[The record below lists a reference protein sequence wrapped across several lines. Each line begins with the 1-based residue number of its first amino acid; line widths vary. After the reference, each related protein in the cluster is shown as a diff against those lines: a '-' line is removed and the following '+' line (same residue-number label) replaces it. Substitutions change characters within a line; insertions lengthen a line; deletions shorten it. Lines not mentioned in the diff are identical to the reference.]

1 MPITHSSEPA
11 KLREAAEALAK
22 AFAGFFA
29 LAYVSGYLIVSAHL
43 EALGIRSSGVSVVKA
58 KYIWMGFLYLLPLLF
73 LTAITALVWLTPP
86 PSFRTLLWRFERTGR
101 ATTYKNRYPYV
112 VSFMVMFLGSRMVFF
127 TPRWREE
134 TACWL
139 FAAMGL
145 LLSFQIVHRIELHQ
159 TDELGSLRRATVPI
173 FGTTTDAKKRHARQQ
188 HDRMV
193 RCRDRSRD
201 FKEIIVRLLIIPLGG
216 TICYVVTQ
224 LFWPQIPHLPCA
236 ITTPP
241 GSDVFTL
248 FAFAAALIC
257 LHMQAATA
265 LHRDSLSGRVSM
277 NEPSRYLS
285 EMAGAEIESTPEDI
299 SKQRARWV
307 VRTVMLIVLFFAS
320 IHGFAHLIYPSIPV
334 ERGGGRYST
343 GNVVD
348 ICVRPSE
355 NTIVS
360 WMTSPNAVTV
370 RPVDF
375 CTTGVTIQDAVV
387 LEQEPDTLYI
397 SSVHDSGIGKTM
409 TAQCGLD
416 NWHEGING
424 PAILALSVTDVI
436 GVRDK
441 DTVEH
446 FCAAL
451 RGKRK

>member
-1 MPITHSSEPA
+1 M
-11 KLREAAEALAK
+11 REAAEALAK

-73 LTAITALVWLTPP
+73 LTAITALVWLSPP
-86 PSFRTLLWRFERTGR
+86 ASFRKLLWRFERTGR
-101 ATTYKNRYPYV
+101 AVTYENRYPYV
-112 VSFMVMFLGSRMVFF
+112 VSFMVMFLGSRMIFF

-139 FAAMGL
+139 FVAMGL
-145 LLSFQIVHRIELHQ
+145 LLLFQIVHRIELYQ
-159 TDELGSLRRATVPI
+159 TDNLVSLRKAAI
-173 FGTTTDAKKRHARQQ
+173 AAFGQTTHAETKKARER

-201 FKEIIVRLLIIPLGG
+201 FKEIIVGLYIIPLSG
-216 TICYVVTQ
+216 TIYYVAME
-224 LFWPQIPHLPCA
+224 LCWPQLPHLPHA
-236 ITTPP
+236 LTTPP

-285 EMAGAEIESTPEDI
+285 ELAGAEVAPTPEDI

-320 IHGFAHLIYPSIPV
+320 IQGFTHLIYPWIPV

-348 ICVRPSE
+348 ICARPSE
-355 NTIVS
+355 NTFATWIAP
-360 WMTSPNAVTV
+360 PNAVAV

-375 CTTGVTIQDAVV
+375 CTAGVAIQDAVV
-387 LEQEPDTLYI
+387 LEQEPDTLYVA
-397 SSVHDSGIGKTM
+397 SVYDSGIGKTM

-424 PAILALSVTDVI
+424 PAILALSMTDVI